1 MTEWANFFVAV
12 AGASA
17 ALAGLIFVGISISLK
32 KILEFP
38 KLADRGLESLILLMN
53 ILLTAS
59 LGLVP
64 HQGPEALGIEV
75 TALGVITWVMISW
88 LDRSMIRATDA
99 QWKVHYLRN
108 MLYNQVAIVPYIVGG
123 IVLVTSGVSGLF
135 WILPGILGSF
145 IKALMDAWVLLVEIH
160 R

>member
-1 MTEWANFFVAV
+1 MKEWADFFVAV

-17 ALAGLIFVGISISLK
+17 ALAGLIFVGVSISLS

-38 KLADRGLESLILLMN
+38 KLADRGLESLVLLMN

-64 HQGPEALGIEV
+64 QTVHGLGIEV
-75 TALGVITWVMISW
+75 TAFGAITWLIVCF
-88 LDRSMIRATDA
+88 LDRSMIHATDR
-99 QWKVHYLRN
+99 QWKVHYRRN
-108 MLYNQVAIVPYIVGG
+108 MAYNQIAILPYIAGG
-123 IVLVTSGVSGLF
+123 IALLVQGPVGIYWL
-135 WILPGILGSF
+135 LPGILGSF